1 MDKTSYSMYFFKFM
15 RQIDTTNPAAHQ
27 KARVLSA
34 EPYAARSFELAAGFR
49 IHLIGLYYCEFGSE
63 WNSGGQR
70 ESDYVHHIDMAFTGR
85 RQVVHGSRSVDIE
98 PGMAYFLP
106 GNTPVERSCLQKGRV
121 LYLKFRCE
129 WLPGV
134 DPLLDWPE
142 RTPTL
147 IGPFAMREWQS
158 WLKRESYAD
167 VNALMRLHAQVEDW
181 LAGVLPPL
189 DALLRRHLETHAR
202 FTPVFSLVEQKLGAD
217 LRISELAKAHGTSL
231 HAFSMAFSSGT
242 QISPKEYLNRRLNQ
256 EALQLV
262 ISTDLKI
269 KEIAERLRF
278 TDEFYFSRF
287 FLKLNGVPPSRYR
300 ARFRTV

>member
-1 MDKTSYSMYFFKFM
+1 M

-27 KARVLSA
+27 KARVLSS
-34 EPYAARSFELAAGFR
+34 EPLASKAFVLATGFR
-49 IHLIGLYYCEFGSE
+49 VHLLGLYYAEFGLDWS
-63 WNSGGQR
+63 SGGKL
-70 ESDYVHHIDMAFTGR
+70 ETDYLHHVDLALSGR
-85 RQVVHGSRSVDIE
+85 RQVVHGARLLEIE

-106 GNTPVERSCLQKGRV
+106 ANTPVERHCQREGDV

-142 RTPTL
+142 RTPTRL
-147 IGPFAMREWQS
+147 GPFDRKEWQA
-158 WLKRESYAD
+158 LLTPRRCAN
-167 VNALMRLHAQVEDW
+167 VNALVGLHATLCGW
-181 LAGVLPPL
+181 LARFLPPL
-189 DALLRRHLETHAR
+189 DALLERHLETHAR
-202 FTPVFSLVEQKLGAD
+202 FTPVFRLVEQKLGAD
-217 LRISELAKAHGTSL
+217 LRISELAATYGTSL

-242 QISPKEYLNRRLNQ
+242 RLSPKEYLNRRLNQ

-262 ISTDLKI
+262 IGSDLKI
-269 KEIAERLRF
+269 KEIAARLRF

-287 FLKLNGVPPSRYR
+287 FLKLNGVSPSLYR

>member
-1 MDKTSYSMYFFKFM
+1 M

-27 KARVLSA
+27 KARVLSG
-34 EPYAARSFELAAGFR
+34 EPHAARAFELSAGFR
-49 IHLIGLYYCEFGSE
+49 VHLIGLYYCEFGSE

-70 ESDYVHHIDMAFTGR
+70 ESDYVHHIDLAFTGR
-85 RQVVHGSRSVDIE
+85 RQVVHGSRSIDIE

-106 GNTPVERSCLQKGRV
+106 GNTPVERRCLQRGRV

-142 RTPTL
+142 RTPTR
-147 IGPFAMREWQS
+147 IGPFARQEWQS
-158 WLKRESYAD
+158 WLKRESYSD
-167 VNALMRLHAQVEDW
+167 VNALMRLHAQVENW

-189 DALLRRHLETHAR
+189 DALLSRHLETHAR

-231 HAFSMAFSSGT
+231 HAFSMAFSSST
-242 QISPKEYLNRRLNQ
+242 RLSPKEYLNRRLNQ
-256 EALQLV
+256 EALKLV
-262 ISTDLKI
+262 IGSELKI
-269 KEIAERLRF
+269 KEVAERLRF

-287 FLKLNGVPPSRYR
+287 FQKLNGVPPSRYR
-300 ARFRTV
+300 ARFRTA